1 MPVGDN
7 MRVLKL
13 QSLLLHGMAPVLDGP
28 ARLTQTMNM
37 DECFAVG
44 AALVSHLAHSR
55 RLAVQEEASVL
66 FVDDNLASE
75 QLKQELHCPGEDAYE
90 IALAE
95 YAEVKVLPTEE
106 SPQLDES
113 EMDVRLAIANIHVE
127 EGRMVALHLQCS
139 VVENL
144 LLNCDAMRHA
154 SEVCDDATQVVQ
166 DFKEECTKR
175 GLWRQDRFEP
185 KDAKCTKNGNWWK
198 RTKGAMEEGCNEL
211 KELKACFD
219 DLNKRAM
226 KLIRFTNHAKLSFG
240 EMFDLELEIN
250 QWKQRFVAAE
260 KKIKDSF
267 ALGLYE
273 IVNRLK

>member
-1 MPVGDN
+1 MPVGGN

-13 QSLLLHGMAPVLDGP
+13 QSLLLRGMAPVLDGP

-44 AALVSHLAHSR
+44 AALVAHLAHAH
-55 RLAVQEEASVL
+55 RLAMQEEAFAL
-66 FVDDNLASE
+66 FVDDSLASE
-75 QLKQELHCPGEDAYE
+75 QLKEELHRPGEEAYE

-106 SPQLDES
+106 DPKLDEP
-113 EMDVRLAIANIHVE
+113 ELDVQLAIASIHVE
-127 EGRMVALHLQCS
+127 EGKMVALHLQCS

-144 LLNCDAMRHA
+144 LLDCDAMRRA
-154 SEVCDDATQVVQ
+154 SEVCDDAKQVVQ

-175 GLWRQDRFEP
+175 GLWKPDRFEP
-185 KDAKCTKNGNWWK
+185 KGGKCTKNGEWWK

-211 KELKACFD
+211 RELKVCFD
-219 DLNKRAM
+219 DLNKRAT

-273 IVNRLK
+273 IVKRSK